1 MVVAELVQLL
11 VVDLFF
17 LEVEWRDVLV
27 VLCVEV
33 VMDVHV
39 FVFGSVIDVCE
50 KRCLALALEDILDG
64 RSLRRVNPSDNWA
77 IDRNNKHDISI

>member
-27 VLCVEV
+27 VLLIVV

-39 FVFGSVIDVCE
+39 FVFGSVID
-50 KRCLALALEDILDG
+50 I
-64 RSLRRVNPSDNWA
+64 
-77 IDRNNKHDISI
+77 

>member
-1 MVVAELVQLL
+1 MVVAELELL

-27 VLCVEV
+27 VLLIVV

-39 FVFGSVIDVCE
+39 FVFGSVID
-50 KRCLALALEDILDG
+50 I
-64 RSLRRVNPSDNWA
+64 
-77 IDRNNKHDISI
+77 

>member
-1 MVVAELVQLL
+1 MVVAELDQLL

-27 VLCVEV
+27 VLLIVV

-39 FVFGSVIDVCE
+39 FVFGSVID
-50 KRCLALALEDILDG
+50 I
-64 RSLRRVNPSDNWA
+64 
-77 IDRNNKHDISI
+77 

>member
-17 LEVEWRDVLV
+17 LAVEWRDVVV
-27 VLCVEV
+27 VLLVAV

-39 FVFGSVIDVCE
+39 FLFRYVID
-50 KRCLALALEDILDG
+50 
-64 RSLRRVNPSDNWA
+64 S
-77 IDRNNKHDISI
+77 

>member
-50 KRCLALALEDILDG
+50 VGSRG
-64 RSLRRVNPSDNWA
+64 
-77 IDRNNKHDISI
+77 